1 MDPNADVETTSTSA
15 MPVLLTPVQ
24 VGVAGAQT
32 GDAYGRFAT
41 EVHGFL
47 VRTVR
52 DDDVAADILAD
63 AFTALLVEERGGR
76 WPDHPRAWLYR
87 VASNLA
93 MSRGRRPRVALLPA
107 AQGFDG
113 ATIAMTIGRAEA
125 ATRTLMC
132 RSRTRLRELIREGDR

>member
-52 DDDVAADILAD
+52 DDYIAADILAD
-63 AFTALLVEERGGR
+63 AFTALLVE
-76 WPDHPRAWLYR
+76 
-87 VASNLA
+87 
-93 MSRGRRPRVALLPA
+93 
-107 AQGFDG
+107 
-113 ATIAMTIGRAEA
+113 
-125 ATRTLMC
+125 
-132 RSRTRLRELIREGDR
+132 

>member
-76 WPDHPRAWLYR
+76 CLTSTLPMLAVMVTSAWWF
-87 VASNLA
+87 A
-93 MSRGRRPRVALLPA
+93 
-107 AQGFDG
+107 
-113 ATIAMTIGRAEA
+113 IE
-125 ATRTLMC
+125 
-132 RSRTRLRELIREGDR
+132 